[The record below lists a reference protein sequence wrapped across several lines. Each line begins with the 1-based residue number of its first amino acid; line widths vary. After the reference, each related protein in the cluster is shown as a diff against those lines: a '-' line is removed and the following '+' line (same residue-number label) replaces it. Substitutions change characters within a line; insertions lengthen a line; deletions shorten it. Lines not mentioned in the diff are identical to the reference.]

1 MHTNACLIYD
11 NAFYTYSKKSKICLI
26 LPIPAEDSQ
35 RVTCQV
41 KAADRDAELVTQA
54 VMDSKGTMERV
65 VSAWETY
72 NNCMASLQTW
82 LAQKT
87 QPDAQIPLA
96 ETQVGI
102 FQRFI
107 RAITS
112 IYVLTV
118 HLVTIKCKPC
128 LQFFVWLL

>member
-1 MHTNACLIYD
+1 MIMLFKRIL
-11 NAFYTYSKKSKICLI
+11 KKSKTNCLI

-41 KAADRDAELVTQA
+41 KAAGRDAELVTQA

-72 NNCMASLQTW
+72 NHCMASLQTW

-87 QPDAQIPLA
+87 QSDVQTPLA

-102 FQRFI
+102 
-107 RAITS
+107 
-112 IYVLTV
+112 L
-118 HLVTIKCKPC
+118 
-128 LQFFVWLL
+128 